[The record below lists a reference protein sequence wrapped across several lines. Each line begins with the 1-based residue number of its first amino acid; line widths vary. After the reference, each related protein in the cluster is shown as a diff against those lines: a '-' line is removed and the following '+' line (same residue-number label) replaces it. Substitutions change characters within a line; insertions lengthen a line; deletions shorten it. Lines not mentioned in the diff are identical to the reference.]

1 MRDLSRE
8 RRADL
13 GVILVLLN
21 RFNTSRLPDARQL
34 MAKVDRG
41 EVLSDYDMR
50 FLKTVFEES
59 AQARRLA
66 AKHAKYERLVS
77 QTTSLYGEIMRKALA
92 NEAAKRPPTRQ

>member
-1 MRDLSRE
+1 MRDSSRE
-8 RRADL
+8 RNAEL

-21 RFNTSRLPDARQL
+21 RFNTHRLPYARQL

-41 EVLSDYDMR
+41 ELLSDYDIR

-77 QTTSLYGEIMRKALA
+77 QATSLYGEIMRKSLE
-92 NEAAKRPPTRQ
+92 NEVAKPPTRQ